1 MQSSENLNELAA
13 ALAKAQGEITGAL
26 KDSANPFFKSKYADL
41 ASCWDACRGP
51 LSANGLSVV
60 QATERGQ
67 PVTIEWETTNQET
80 AEVSKFK
87 VDTVEL
93 VVVTMLLH
101 ASGQWIK
108 SHLPMI
114 PRDASPQGMGSA
126 LTYGRRY
133 GFAAIVGVAQV
144 DDDGNQASGR
154 GAPIKEIHSPKG
166 NAVQN
171 VAMELARK
179 HALAMLAI
187 IAAPAKDGDHDELQK
202 ALAAYDYHQQHLIPN
217 SELYIAAAEQMEPHK
232 RTVWKAL
239 ISKAKTAEAADRA
252 VSGAGKRF

>member
-1 MQSSENLNELAA
+1 MNTSEQLNELAA
-13 ALAKAQGEITGAL
+13 ALSKAQGEITGAL

-60 QATERGQ
+60 QTTQRGE
-67 PVTIEWETTNQET
+67 PVKIEWETTNQET
-80 AEVSKFK
+80 AEVSRFS

-93 VVVTMLLH
+93 VVVTTLLH
-101 ASGQWIK
+101 ASGQWIR

-154 GAPIKEIHSPKG
+154 PAPKEIHSPKG
-166 NAVQN
+166 SAVQN
-171 VAMELARK
+171 IPTDKARV

-187 IAAPAKDGDHDELQK
+187 IAKPAKDGDHDELQK
-202 ALAAYDYHQQHLIPN
+202 SLDALDYHEQHLAGN
-217 SELYIAAAEQMEPHK
+217 NDLYIAAAEQMEPPK

-239 ISKAKTAEAADRA
+239 VNKAKNAQAADRA
-252 VSGAGKRF
+252 ISNAGRR